1 MSAAARGAAGYLY
14 ASGRLRSKKTKE
26 QRIAERAAEQLAQD
40 RLIRVLT
47 DPRLLPATQELMRA
61 CEVKPNFNRA
71 RGRRRR

>member
-26 QRIAERAAEQLAQD
+26 QRIAERSAEGLKSD

-47 DPRLLPATQELMRA
+47 DPRLIPATEKLLRESKA
-61 CEVKPNFNRA
+61 TRISTAPKRA
-71 RGRRRR
+71 RR